1 MKRNAL
7 FHKQVEMVS
16 PAVRQEMDWSRAIID
31 SIAEILKRKGMTQRE
46 LAEKIGCNETQ
57 ITRWTRGFP
66 NFTIASLA
74 KLSEAL
80 GEPLIQINTSQRQ

>member
-16 PAVRQEMDWSRAIID
+16 PAVRQEMELSRAIID
-31 SIAEILKRKGMTQRE
+31 SIADILERKGMTQRE

-80 GEPLIQINTSQRQ
+80 GEPLIQINTS